1 MPTPYGQV
9 SAPESQSPW
18 IERVGNPP
26 SEEHWESI
34 PFQPRS
40 PDISW
45 HPFGCGAMEGCPTP
59 TNIFR
64 NQCEEERHWQK
75 VRFQVLTKDDPPGN
89 LILNNEGRTQKPSAG
104 SFLKQEVPKIS
115 LFQFQ
120 LQQEEARLRNISMEK
135 LLEPDPH
142 GNRPLHGAVT
152 QGRRALAYALAWR
165 MAYLNKIDEKD
176 TAKQT
181 ALHIAA
187 RKNHQ
192 LIAGDLIALGA
203 NVNAKDILGKTPL
216 HLCAEKGNLAVL
228 EVLQS
233 CQQNGTHVEVD
244 VTNNQ
249 GLTPLQ
255 GGALAHAAL
264 VKDLEIPGLSLDIKQ
279 VLALRKERTLRGIC
293 CLVEMGADPWVQGTT
308 SSDQTSHCFAKM
320 QEDKE
325 LMNAFQIYGPRRTQ
339 VFPAWTVAQ
348 PRFRVR
354 KVPSVLWKV
363 SLRIDVCV
371 APWISSTTNPDSR
384 LAFHAAPKPSNPKKA
399 KSFANAFGKVGF
411 SSLAM
416 LNAHALLGIKTR
428 PTTGDGTA

>member
-64 NQCEEERHWQK
+64 NQCEEERRWQK

-89 LILNNEGRTQKPSAG
+89 LILNNEGRTQKPCAG

-279 VLALRKERTLRGIC
+279 VLALRKDRILRGIC

-339 VFPAWTVAQ
+339 E
-348 PRFRVR
+348 
-354 KVPSVLWKV
+354 SG
-363 SLRIDVCV
+363 SLRNRDALQCLQAERIDSPAVLF
-371 APWISSTTNPDSR
+371 SKLLDQF
-384 LAFHAAPKPSNPKKA
+384 LGPS
-399 KSFANAFGKVGF
+399 
-411 SSLAM
+411 LM
-416 LNAHALLGIKTR
+416 
-428 PTTGDGTA
+428 

>member
-1 MPTPYGQV
+1 MFLLFFKNRHCASKSVEELDILVEVLQEDLNASQSKFGLQMPTPYGQV

-75 VRFQVLTKDDPPGN
+75 
-89 LILNNEGRTQKPSAG
+89 
-104 SFLKQEVPKIS
+104 
-115 LFQFQ
+115 FQ

-339 VFPAWTVAQ
+339 VILFSWEKGQ
-348 PRFRVR
+348 
-354 KVPSVLWKV
+354 
-363 SLRIDVCV
+363 
-371 APWISSTTNPDSR
+371 
-384 LAFHAAPKPSNPKKA
+384 AAPLLCPTFIHGIIP
-399 KSFANAFGKVGF
+399 NAININISK
-411 SSLAM
+411 LY
-416 LNAHALLGIKTR
+416 LC
-428 PTTGDGTA
+428 

>member
-1 MPTPYGQV
+1 MLPRGRPNVLPSCWKASLMSPQARADRWELTHSNRQSSNQQPYPSEKNRASSKKRHKQNRHCASKSVEELDILVEVLQEDLNASQSKFGLQMPTPYGQV

-64 NQCEEERHWQK
+64 NQCEEERRWQK
-75 VRFQVLTKDDPPGN
+75 
-89 LILNNEGRTQKPSAG
+89 
-104 SFLKQEVPKIS
+104 
-115 LFQFQ
+115 FQ

-279 VLALRKERTLRGIC
+279 VLALRKDRILRGIC

-339 VFPAWTVAQ
+339 E
-348 PRFRVR
+348 
-354 KVPSVLWKV
+354 SG
-363 SLRIDVCV
+363 SLRNRDALQCLQAERIDSPAVLF
-371 APWISSTTNPDSR
+371 SKLLDQF
-384 LAFHAAPKPSNPKKA
+384 LGPS
-399 KSFANAFGKVGF
+399 
-411 SSLAM
+411 LM
-416 LNAHALLGIKTR
+416 
-428 PTTGDGTA
+428 